1 MATWT
6 VMVGNV
12 GVVHSGK
19 SELDA
24 REVFK
29 KYKIKSLTNEGR
41 AGGEPVVMLKDGEE
55 YSVHETPEVLK
66 NPRSNRTAKKFAK
79 KAVSGV
85 KKAATHAKKAASSL
99 KGHLVS
105 LHSKL
110 KKNPTAP
117 LAETLAERLIS
128 SYDSPE
134 KLLSIKT
141 PKKIVDKVERLGQEC
156 SSEEEAV
163 WELTAF
169 LNQNYSQEQI
179 KSMLETWRRNVIGS
193 GYKRNPPNR
202 AGDMAAFE
210 YDVVGN
216 PPFVMHSVLAKKRA
230 ATRNPAEDSVDAR
243 ALLKKIKDLQRE
255 LKEQEA
261 AEKAMKKVL
270 AAAKKTKSRAKP
282 KTKRVPASQLSA
294 KPKKASASQLSA
306 KPKKASASQLSTKT
320 KSRAK
325 PKTKFTPEQRA
336 ARAEKLALTAVRKA
350 IAKSAV
356 RKAIAKAKKS
366 SMNTED

>member
-55 YSVHETPEVLK
+55 YSIHETPEVLK
-66 NPRSNRTAKKFAK
+66 NPRKRVKRNPIT
-79 KAVSGV
+79 KAHLTSAVNAV
-85 KKAATHAKKAASSL
+85 KKGARKAAPAVRKAAKATAAAAKKAAPHIERAASSAKDHLLRLHKSL
-99 KGHLVS
+99 K
-105 LHSKL
+105 K
-110 KKNPTAP
+110 
-117 LAETLAERLIS
+117 
-128 SYDSPE
+128 
-134 KLLSIKT
+134 
-141 PKKIVDKVERLGQEC
+141 
-156 SSEEEAV
+156 
-163 WELTAF
+163 
-169 LNQNYSQEQI
+169 
-179 KSMLETWRRNVIGS
+179 
-193 GYKRNPPNR
+193 NPPNR

-243 ALLKKIKDLQRE
+243 ALMKKIKDLQRE

-261 AEKAMKKVL
+261 AEKAMKKVV

-282 KTKRVPASQLSA
+282 KTKRVP
-294 KPKKASASQLSA
+294 ASQLSA

-336 ARAEKLALTAVRKA
+336 ARAEKLALASIK
-350 IAKSAV
+350 
-356 RKAIAKAKKS
+356 KAIAKAKKS
-366 SMNTED
+366 SRNTED